1 MYSWISCLGEERGRE
16 AGEKKREE
24 GRETYVAHSLASI
37 VLMMY
42 SPVPKVCTQC
52 VKLKEESECNV
63 RLT

>member
-1 MYSWISCLGEERGRE
+1 MFGRGGGERGGEEKG
-16 AGEKKREE
+16 EE

-42 SPVPKVCTQC
+42 SPVPKVSTQC

-63 RLT
+63 RPT